1 MQEMRDKFLGLRRS
15 PGVENG
21 NLLQYSCLE
30 NFMDR
35 GAWWAT
41 VHGVAKR
48 QTQWACICA
57 CAHTHTHTQ
66 VRSWAS
72 QVALEV
78 KNQSA
83 SAGEVRETG
92 SIPQSGRSPGGHHGN
107 PLQYSCLENPMDGE
121 AWQAMVHRVA
131 KSWTR
136 LKWLSTHIHMRSC
149 SNCHSVTG
157 LFHLAWCPPDLCVL
171 LHTVAFASSFS
182 LKDIPLHVYITFFYS
197 FIHWCT
203 FRLFPHLG
211 CGD

>member
-1 MQEMRDKFLGLRRS
+1 MGLGKENDWRRKWQPTPVLLPGKFHGQRSLVGYSPWGGIESDTMSMHMR
-15 PGVENG
+15 
-21 NLLQYSCLE
+21 
-30 NFMDR
+30 M
-35 GAWWAT
+35 
-41 VHGVAKR
+41 
-48 QTQWACICA
+48 

-136 LKWLSTHIHMRSC
+136 LK
-149 SNCHSVTG
+149 
-157 LFHLAWCPPDLCVL
+157 
-171 LHTVAFASSFS
+171 
-182 LKDIPLHVYITFFYS
+182 
-197 FIHWCT
+197 
-203 FRLFPHLG
+203 
-211 CGD
+211 